1 MARTFIACISVAL
14 GCGHAV
20 APSPPPHPNPRPR
33 PRLAVLGLT
42 ADDPVDAPRAA
53 ALTRELRTLIA
64 TPYALATS
72 AGADRSLAEL
82 TQLATCPS
90 ESAACMA
97 AIGADLRVDY
107 LVYGHLDRD
116 HTHLHLAL
124 LDVAAHVNRRVAT
137 AATARAAYGPLVDR

>member
-1 MARTFIACISVAL
+1 M
-14 GCGHAV
+14 
-20 APSPPPHPNPRPR
+20 
-33 PRLAVLGLT
+33 LGLT
-42 ADDPVDAPRAA
+42 ADDPADASRAA
-53 ALTRELRTLIA
+53 ALTVELRALVA
-64 TPYALATS
+64 PPYVL